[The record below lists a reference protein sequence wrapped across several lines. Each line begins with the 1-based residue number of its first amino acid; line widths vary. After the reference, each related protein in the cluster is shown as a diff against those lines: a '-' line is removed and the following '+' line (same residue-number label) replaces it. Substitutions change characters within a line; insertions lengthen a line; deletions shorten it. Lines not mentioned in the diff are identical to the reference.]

1 VVGGRF
7 ASWLGAEGRA
17 REEGEDG
24 DRSLPLVW
32 QIVYWTTII
41 QRREMMLEPSTGI
54 KSGDRLE

>member
-1 VVGGRF
+1 
-7 ASWLGAEGRA
+7 
-17 REEGEDG
+17 
-24 DRSLPLVW
+24 VW